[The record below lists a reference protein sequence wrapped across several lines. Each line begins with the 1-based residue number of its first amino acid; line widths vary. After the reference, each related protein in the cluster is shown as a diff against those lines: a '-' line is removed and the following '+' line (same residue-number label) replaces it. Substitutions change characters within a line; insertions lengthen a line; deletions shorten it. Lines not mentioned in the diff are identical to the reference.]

1 VYHKQGLYDQALEN
15 YQQALIII
23 RDVGG
28 RAGEGTTLNN
38 IGAVYHK
45 QGLYDQALENYQQ
58 ALIIARALGLR
69 TLEESILS
77 SIADLSDY

>member
-1 VYHKQGLYDQALEN
+1 
-15 YQQALIII
+15 
-23 RDVGG
+23 
-28 RAGEGTTLNN
+28 
-38 IGAVYHK
+38 VYHK